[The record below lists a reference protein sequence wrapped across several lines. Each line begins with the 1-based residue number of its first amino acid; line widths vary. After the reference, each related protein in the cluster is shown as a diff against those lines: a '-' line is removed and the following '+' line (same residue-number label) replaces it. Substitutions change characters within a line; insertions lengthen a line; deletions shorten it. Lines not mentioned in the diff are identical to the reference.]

1 MAKLILGSVLVASI
15 AIPALAARDPNP
27 RRGLKRAL
35 WQTLIFDTLYALA
48 VLFVYPRI

>member
-1 MAKLILGSVLVASI
+1 MGKLILASVLFALV
-15 AIPALAARDPNP
+15 AIPAHAARDPNP

-35 WQTLIFDTLYALA
+35 WQTLLFDAAYAFA